1 MEQRGIT
8 WTWALR
14 LTWGY
19 LWRVFLYTV
28 LGGAVVRIFFELIG
42 TATSFDKDLLSGCS
56 GLVTLAVSLFVLVYA
71 MRRLTQQR
79 FGGFYLGLL
88 PCDCA
93 TIHEQNQGL
102 QKDLYK
108 EG

>member
-1 MEQRGIT
+1 MNKRGIT

-28 LGGAVVRIFFELIG
+28 LGGAFVRVLFELIG
-42 TATSFDKDLLSGCS
+42 TATSLDKDILSGCS
-56 GLVTLAVSLFVLVYA
+56 GLLTLAVSLFVLVYA
-71 MRRLTQQR
+71 MQRLTRQR
-79 FGGFYLGLL
+79 FGRFYLGLI

-93 TIHEQNQGL
+93 TME
-102 QKDLYK
+102 KRP
-108 EG
+108 E